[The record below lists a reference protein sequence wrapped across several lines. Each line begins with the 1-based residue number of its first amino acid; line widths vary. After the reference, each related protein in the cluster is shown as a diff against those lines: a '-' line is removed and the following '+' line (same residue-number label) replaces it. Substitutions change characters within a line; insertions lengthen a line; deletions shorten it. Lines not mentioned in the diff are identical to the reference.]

1 MMTEVSPRCHVSLRV
16 VTVRVTLQ
24 DVSPSPAANA
34 VRAAIST
41 EMITLRISFF
51 VIVKIW
57 LVARVGGNVS
67 GNSGITGPLHYS
79 GRAVPF

>member
-34 VRAAIST
+34 VSAAIST

-51 VIVKIW
+51 VIVQVW
-57 LVARVGGNVS
+57 LVARVVFRT
-67 GNSGITGPLHYS
+67 I
-79 GRAVPF
+79 PF